1 MIPDHMPAAVSRFP
15 YDDIFAWY
23 DRHGRSLPW
32 RYRWPEMAPVYHL
45 WLSEIMLQ
53 QTVVATVI
61 PYFLEF
67 TRRWPTIGD
76 LAVAPVDDV
85 LAAWAGLGYYARA
98 RNLHKTAKIV
108 AHVHAGV
115 FPKNKQDLLALPG
128 IGPYTAGAIL
138 VMGYGQP
145 GVVVDGNIERVMS
158 RYFAIQTPLP
168 KAKAEIAVT
177 YAGSR
182 PDARPSDFPQALM
195 DFANAV
201 CTPKMPGCSRCP
213 LASSCRGYG
222 DGIAE
227 QLPRK
232 AAKPAKPR
240 RRGVAF
246 VAINQHGEVFV
257 QRRPDSGLLG
267 GMTAFPSSGWTQA
280 HRSDADAASFDAA
293 AFDAAP
299 FDADW
304 QKLQPAVQH
313 VFTHFALD
321 MTVYVAGVHTPLPV
335 TGSGWWQKPRPSQLP
350 SLMRKIWKQ
359 VEGYWLAAGGFKD
372 KPSSQHGNISVI
384 LEP

>member
-1 MIPDHMPAAVSRFP
+1 MPAAVFRFP

-23 DRHGRSLPW
+23 DRHGRALPW

-67 TRRWPTIGD
+67 TRRWPTIED

-108 AHVHAGV
+108 AHDHAGV

-128 IGPYTAGAIL
+128 IGPYTAGAIM

-168 KAKAEIAVT
+168 KAKAEIAVA
-177 YAGSR
+177 YADSR

-201 CTPKMPGCSRCP
+201 CTPKMPDCSRCP
-213 LASSCRGYG
+213 LASSCRGYA

-227 QLPRK
+227 QLPHK

-257 QRRPDSGLLG
+257 ERRPDSGLLG

-280 HRSDADAASFDAA
+280 HRSDADAGAA
-293 AFDAAP
+293 ADAAP

-321 MTVYVAGVHTPLPV
+321 MTVYVATVHAPLPA
-335 TGSGWWQKPRPSQLP
+335 TSSGWWQKPQPSQLP

-359 VEGYWLAAGGFKD
+359 AEGHRSATGGFKE
-372 KPSSQHGNISVI
+372 KPSSQHGDISVI
-384 LEP
+384 LGS

>member
-108 AHVHAGV
+108 AHDHAGV

-128 IGPYTAGAIL
+128 IGPYTAGAIM

-168 KAKAEIAVT
+168 KAKAEIAAV
-177 YAGSR
+177 YADSR
-182 PDARPSDFPQALM
+182 PDTRPSDFPQALM

-257 QRRPDSGLLG
+257 ERRPDSGLLG

-280 HRSDADAASFDAA
+280 HRSDADAAP
-293 AFDAAP
+293 FDAAP

-321 MTVYVAGVHTPLPV
+321 MTVYVAGVHAPLPV
-335 TGSGWWQKPRPSQLP
+335 TGSGWWQKPQPSQLP

-359 VEGYWLAAGGFKD
+359 VERHRPVNGGFKD
-372 KPSSQHGNISVI
+372 KPSDQHGDISVI
-384 LEP
+384 LES

>member
-1 MIPDHMPAAVSRFP
+1 
-15 YDDIFAWY
+15 
-23 DRHGRSLPW
+23 
-32 RYRWPEMAPVYHL
+32 MAPVYHL

-108 AHVHAGV
+108 AHDHAGV

-128 IGPYTAGAIL
+128 IGPYTAGAIM

-168 KAKAEIAVT
+168 KAKAEISVA
-177 YAGSR
+177 YADSR

-257 QRRPDSGLLG
+257 ERRPDSGLLG

-280 HRSDADAASFDAA
+280 HRSDADAAP
-293 AFDAAP
+293 FDAAP

-321 MTVYVAGVHTPLPV
+321 MTVYVAGVHAPLPV
-335 TGSGWWQKPRPSQLP
+335 TGSGWWQKPQPSQLP

-359 VEGYWLAAGGFKD
+359 VERHRPVNGGFKD
-372 KPSSQHGNISVI
+372 KPSDQHGDISVI
-384 LEP
+384 LES